1 MCNYT
6 ILTYKSTLRID
17 VRSQEAPD
25 MKIDQR
31 NTAAKKKIAL
41 KPTYL
46 RTLNVD
52 FLRIS
57 ACFAL
62 CYLPGLK

>member
-1 MCNYT
+1 MFNYT
-6 ILTYKSTLRID
+6 ILTYKSGLRID
-17 VRSQEAPD
+17 VRSQEGPD
-25 MKIDQR
+25 VKIDQR
-31 NTAAKKKIAL
+31 NTAAKKNAL